1 MFFYILTELS
11 YLNKPLTTCKE
22 VFVSEDQVQCGLG
35 GCEVA
40 VPVLVLVPDQRV
52 RNGHIEL

>member
-11 YLNKPLTTCKE
+11 YLKKPFPTCKE
-22 VFVSEDQVQCGLG
+22 VFVSEDQVQRGLG

-40 VPVLVLVPDQRV
+40 VPVLVLIPDQRV
-52 RNGHIEL
+52 RNRHIEL